1 MKNNFIKLKEH
12 LIEKYD
18 NIIRTGK
25 THDEALMEVSDY
37 CYKMATYPKGLL
49 SEDQFE
55 YPKFSQIVTKLS
67 KEKYSQALIPIL
79 ERWTKQAEKSL
90 NPTNKSCKNI
100 ITMFANEI
108 LSLKNTK
115 VVFDPAIG
123 SGYLLYD
130 INTNL
135 IIGQDINKRLSK
147 FAENFLNLKN
157 FNTQIENN
165 NSIEIFTD
173 PHNIKITKPIYDKNN
188 KEIGDV
194 CLRNIWD
201 NAGLFIF
208 DPPIGIKMRKPIDWD
223 NKKVDEIIGFSNNNI
238 ISSELIFLINF
249 LLYSQTG
256 SYCLCKMPSSLLS
269 SRQKDLDN
277 LRYFLI
283 KNDILVAVIKDNN
296 YVILVLTRP
305 IKGNND
311 NDKDIVLLNGKDLTL
326 DIVKNTVHNNFE
338 VLDHNWIHNKKSLL
352 DNLSGNIIPIES
364 FEYSQK
370 EIKSPVF
377 YYNKIILNEKDISA
391 NLKIIRD
398 RLREHNII
406 YLTKEESDI
415 LEETILQKE
424 NSSAIEYIIEQD
436 SISEDKIT
444 SIDSSY
450 IEHWFLDKQN
460 ETSELAK
467 AMRYLYPYME
477 GLEYIVDKHQT
488 SLFFTRNLLSGNIK
502 TLFNY
507 IRVLYDN
514 KKIRKTKV
522 NIGNKYDNKII
533 LEIKLEPKNDKF
545 DIKGSYLSL
554 VNPIVYFT
562 KEYRKAYYLL
572 SKEQKLLYIKLCQHW
587 FNNEKTNENDLFE
600 NYSYADLSRNIKT
613 FNDIGLVI
621 YENENTN
628 KYDEY
633 RPIHP
638 LIDNVDNVE
647 DD

>member
-1 MKNNFIKLKEH
+1 MKNNFIELKEH

-55 YPKFSQIVTKLS
+55 YPKFSRIVTKLS

-79 ERWTKQAEKSL
+79 ERWAKQAEKSL

-108 LSLKNTK
+108 LSSEEKK
-115 VVFDPAIG
+115 IVFDPAIG
-123 SGYLLYD
+123 SGYLLFD

-135 IIGQDINKRLSK
+135 IIGQDINKRLAK
-147 FAENFLNLKN
+147 YAENLLSLKKDN
-157 FNTQIENN
+157 VKIENK
-165 NSIEIFTD
+165 NSIEIVTV
-173 PHNIKITKPIYDKNN
+173 PHNIKVSTNIYDTKN
-188 KEIGDV
+188 KKIADV
-194 CLRNIWD
+194 CFHNIWD
-201 NAGLFIF
+201 NTGLFIF
-208 DPPIGIKMRKPIDWD
+208 DPPIGKKMRKPLDWENKHID
-223 NKKVDEIIGFSNNNI
+223 KIIGTSNNNL

-249 LLYSQTG
+249 ILYAQSG
-256 SYCLCKMPSSLLS
+256 SYSICKMPNSLLS
-269 SRQKDLDN
+269 SRQKDLDT
-277 LRYFLI
+277 LRGYLI
-283 KNDILVAVIKDNN
+283 DNDILVAGIKDNN
-296 YVILVLTRP
+296 YIILILN
-305 IKGNND
+305 KLAEKNNR
-311 NDKDIVLLNGKDLTL
+311 NIVLLNSKDLTSEV
-326 DIVKNTVHNNFE
+326 IKNIVHNNIE
-338 VLDHNWIHNKKSLL
+338 GLNSNWIHNKNDLL
-352 DNLSGNIIPIES
+352 DDLSGNIIPIENL
-364 FEYSQK
+364 EYSQK
-370 EIKSPVF
+370 EIKSPAF
-377 YYNKIILNEKDISA
+377 CYNKIILNEKDIA
-391 NLKIIRD
+391 KKLKIIND
-398 RLREHNII
+398 KLCEHNII
-406 YLTKEESDI
+406 YLTTEESSI
-415 LEETILQKE
+415 LEETISQKE
-424 NSSAIEYIIEQD
+424 NSSTIEYVIESD
-436 SISEDKIT
+436 NVSEGKNTPIE
-444 SIDSSY
+444 SSY
-450 IEHWFLDKQN
+450 IEHWFSDEQN

-467 AMRYLYPYME
+467 AIRYLYPYME
-477 GLEYIVDKHQT
+477 NLEYNVDKHQT
-488 SLFFTRNLLSGNIK
+488 SLFLTRNHLTGDIK
-502 TLFNY
+502 ALFNY

-522 NIGNKYDNKII
+522 KIGNKYENKII
-533 LEIKLEPKNDKF
+533 LEIKLEPQNDNF

-587 FNNEKTNENDLFE
+587 FDNGKTNENELFV
-600 NYSYADLSRNIKT
+600 NYSYADLSRNLRT
-613 FNDIGLVI
+613 FNDLGLVI
-621 YENENTN
+621 YDNENTN